1 MALNA
6 KTDPNYVPKRIN
18 GKFAP
23 GWSGNPGGS
32 LEATRRSFNKD
43 FLLALAAD
51 FKKHGAAAIEKV
63 REQQPAAYMKICALL
78 VPREMKLEH
87 SGGLKAM
94 TDEQIEDAIAAIKAW
109 MAAQKAGEGA
119 KVIEGEAEVVPSL
132 PAPARPTKASSSG
145 RSDSTP
151 PKVLEPVGRH
161 FGVPDG
167 VLDVLVPEVVLQG
180 PRVVSIV
187 RELESTGM
195 AKHVWV
201 DREWHVGGFPDAL
214 DEAVETDGAHWPAA
228 LGNEYVG
235 VLRVLAS

>member
-6 KTDPNYVPKRIN
+6 KTDPSYVPKRIN

-63 REQQPAAYMKICALL
+63 RKQNPAAYMKICALL

-87 SGGLKAM
+87 SGGVKAM
-94 TDEQIEDAIAAIKAW
+94 TTEQIERSIEFIKEIMAQREAAAN
-109 MAAQKAGEGA
+109 A

-132 PAPARPTKASSSG
+132 PAPGSGGTKM
-145 RSDSTP
+145 
-151 PKVLEPVGRH
+151 PKAK
-161 FGVPDG
+161 
-167 VLDVLVPEVVLQG
+167 
-180 PRVVSIV
+180 VS
-187 RELESTGM
+187 LS
-195 AKHVWV
+195 KS
-201 DREWHVGGFPDAL
+201 L
-214 DEAVETDGAHWPAA
+214 
-228 LGNEYVG
+228 
-235 VLRVLAS
+235 

>member
-78 VPREMKLEH
+78 VPREMRLEH
-87 SGGLKAM
+87 SGGVKAM
-94 TDEQIEDAIAAIKAW
+94 TEEQIEDAIGAIKAW

-119 KVIEGEAEVVPSL
+119 KVIE
-132 PAPARPTKASSSG
+132 
-145 RSDSTP
+145 
-151 PKVLEPVGRH
+151 
-161 FGVPDG
+161 
-167 VLDVLVPEVVLQG
+167 
-180 PRVVSIV
+180 
-187 RELESTGM
+187 
-195 AKHVWV
+195 
-201 DREWHVGGFPDAL
+201 
-214 DEAVETDGAHWPAA
+214 
-228 LGNEYVG
+228 
-235 VLRVLAS
+235 